1 MSEPIRISVEKVRQ
15 KVNDGSALLVC
26 AYDDDLKFKKFHLEG
41 AISLAEFKSKVSALR
56 KDQMII
62 FY

>member
-26 AYDDDLKFKKFHLEG
+26 AYDDLKFKKFHLEG